1 MPLHGKIVVVK
12 RSGGDGTEFPLTA
25 TCLFGRKPDCDI
37 RIQLPQVSKE
47 HCRIDLN
54 ENKEI
59 ILTNL
64 SSVNPTRVNGEVLQ
78 QSERLKHGDVITI
91 IDRSFRFEYPPAP
104 TPKKRSSTGGKAD
117 TLKVLHDQ
125 QVGDTV
131 TSETGD
137 KRISEVST
145 DPHLKDGTNH
155 DNIQRSLEK
164 TLEVEPKEEG
174 KTASPFNDLYQ
185 MIKKSLDVKTPRKS
199 SASLLQTP
207 TSRFCTPKP
216 ASVRKNDEPVTC
228 TEDKSIPQKNEAKVC
243 LGADETKG
251 AENTS
256 GGTPKSVKK
265 QRRSSQ
271 GPSTEMAAPEV
282 ETAEKSEATSPQKRI
297 RTPPQR
303 YTACE
308 VIEQVTAQSPKSP
321 LRRRSNEA
329 KPAVTQEQEAQAVT
343 SPKTK
348 RSPRNSGCSSAEVG
362 KVKETSKKR
371 KSGELAADL
380 PTPQIKKKR
389 VSFGGFLCPELFD
402 KRLPP
407 DSPLRK
413 GASPRRS
420 FCVFKPKQSLLRRA
434 SVTGS
439 LQFDEEQPG
448 SPKVQSPAKMRTP
461 SPKKSNAKNASPKTP
476 TPGKK
481 SPKSRSPSPK
491 ATSPGQ
497 KSPKSKSPS
506 PKATSPGLK
515 SPKSRSP
522 SPKATSSAKKSP
534 KPRTPSPKAASPAE
548 KTPKSK
554 SPSTARG
561 RSPTVGGTPG
571 VQTPRVQGRFSVSRI
586 STPSPNAEDA
596 VTDQVPSVTVT
607 PKMPQRRKSISQETS
622 SAAKVMRRRSGIS
635 RASLKAKNSWANIV
649 KFGQPKAQVVA
660 PAKKAVAKMTKKKT
674 VPKPQTPAR
683 KIQGHFSTG
692 HADSPVTIVVGRA
705 HKQRV
710 VHATGAAP
718 RLVTNTALLKRNMKM
733 DEDLTGISEMFKTP
747 VNERKR
753 RSVIN
758 EDNAT
763 KTPVGALGTSVVEPS
778 VLNTPE
784 EPGEMMVSPLSVAS
798 AVKDRKYNSE
808 AVQRLLN
815 DDQESSFVSDV
826 PALEIHSDD
835 SGEQQCTDMK
845 TTSQTT
851 PKQKPEL
858 PECLTGV
865 KRIMKTPRQ
874 KAEPVEDLRG
884 RLLKTPKQKPEQ
896 QECLTGVKRIMKT
909 PRQKAEPVEDLRG
922 GLLKTP
928 KQKPEQQECLT
939 GVKRIMRTPR
949 QKAEPVEDLRGRLLK
964 TPKQKPEQQECLTG
978 VKRIMKTPRQ
988 KAEPIEDLRGK
999 VLKTPKQ
1006 KLEQQECLTGVKRM
1020 METPKR
1026 EAEPVE
1032 DIRVELLTT
1041 PKQEAEQQECL
1052 TGVES
1057 ILNTPQQRAESH
1069 EDLQEKPV
1077 ETPKALEAADV
1088 SLDDEKELMETPD
1101 QVQESAPQTEATG
1114 QLETNE
1120 QVEDQTPL
1128 DCEEGAAKELDFAH
1142 EEPRGD
1148 IPSDVIALHDDIEK
1162 EEDAKEV
1169 VVDDHVEEVPSG
1181 HNNNESSDASE
1192 PLSEPAVDEI
1202 SAEQPKVDTV
1212 DETLPE
1218 DKPEVDAVD
1227 ESSPVEQA
1235 EVDAVDESSPVEQ
1248 AEVDAVDESSPVEQ
1262 AEVDAVDESSPVE
1275 EPEVETAPGKVTE
1288 MDTTATDPD
1297 PKKKPVRGRRAK
1309 TVEPKA
1315 PEDAVVSAP
1324 VRGRRGKK
1332 AEATEPPAIE
1342 TAPQAPVTE
1351 SLPEEETCKVTET
1364 DAAIV
1369 ENKSVRGRRAKLVES
1384 KPADDNQEAAE
1395 HSEEPVAP
1403 TPVKG
1408 RRGKK
1413 TEAAAGP
1420 PAVRQTTRGR
1430 NAKSQESND
1439 DEVTK
1444 EKSASLP
1451 SKPTLKTRRGRKASD
1466 DQVETVQEVAA
1477 ETEMVPEPKS
1487 EQSPPVEVNIEANDS
1502 ASPQEKAVKPK
1513 RGRKAKQPE
1522 EPVLEQQDLPITQ
1535 SEDAP
1540 EMDTAKEANANEV
1553 CSDQLE
1559 VVPSASDENKLS
1571 DAMET
1576 VPQTPVTES
1585 LPEVETA
1592 TCKVTEMDAAVVQ
1605 KKTVRGRRAKLV
1617 ESKSAEDKQE
1627 AAEHS
1632 EDPVVSAPVRG
1643 RRGKKT
1649 EAAAPAAVRRTTK
1662 GRNAKSQE
1670 IISEDK
1676 PEVDAV
1682 VENSPV
1688 EQSDVDAV
1696 DENSSEEQPKVETA
1710 TVEVTEIDTTATDPD
1725 PKKKSVRGRR
1735 AKTVEPEAAE
1745 DKQEAEDAV
1754 VAAPVRGRRGKKA
1767 EAAAPP
1773 AVRQTGRGRNAKSQ
1787 ESTSDDKPEMV
1798 PETAAEITPVTEIS
1812 IEVVSDQSDPA
1823 PSVEEAVVKPVR
1835 GRKTKQTP
1843 VEPSQ
1848 PEPEKTEAVSDE
1860 PVVIDAQSEKSI
1872 PTVAKPKRGRKTKPD
1887 TVEQNEVAEDTVVA
1901 VETKQQSEPP
1911 VKAKRG
1917 RNAKKEEVET
1927 TESQEPAKKV
1937 RRTKKA
1943 EQDHV
1948 EPQEE
1953 VQTVENVVPEEAEAT
1968 LVAEPVKVDEQATVA
1983 AKPRKGGRKA
1993 KQDTESETPVE
2004 PTEVP
2009 AVKRGRRGKQVAEE
2023 VAVTAVVPE
2032 EKPEHEVE
2040 AEEKKDAEPDSPVIK
2055 QSRGRGAKTSSKNEA
2070 SQAIP
2075 AKRARRGAA
2084 LPVEETNAE
2093 VSEPTSTS
2101 VEPAKRGRRAA
2112 AKPTADDA
2120 TEESSSAVVEDTKTS
2135 KRSVKWNA
2143 DVEVFDIPKAT
2154 PVKAARGRKS
2164 KLDTESKN
2172 VSKDDDKAEEK
2183 DLSDKV
2189 IEAQPVKRARRGAKV
2204 ADVTAEES
2212 TSKVKSVEAET
2223 QPKTRR
2229 GRPAKK

>member
-25 TCLFGRKPDCDI
+25 SCLFGRKPDCDI

-104 TPKKRSSTGGKAD
+104 TPKKRSSTGGKAE
-117 TLKVLHDQ
+117 TLKVLQDQ

-228 TEDKSIPQKNEAKVC
+228 TEDKSTPQKNEAKVC
-243 LGADETKG
+243 PGADETKG

-282 ETAEKSEATSPQKRI
+282 EKAEKSEATSPQKRI

-329 KPAVTQEQEAQAVT
+329 KPAVT

-348 RSPRNSGCSSAEVG
+348 RSPKNSGCSSAEVG

-420 FCVFKPKQSLLRRA
+420 FCVSKPKQSLLRRA
-434 SVTGS
+434 SVIGS

-461 SPKKSNAKNASPKTP
+461 SPKKSSAKNASPKTP

-497 KSPKSKSPS
+497 KSPKSRSPS
-506 PKATSPGLK
+506 PKAKSPGQK

-534 KPRTPSPKAASPAE
+534 KPMTPSPKAASPAE
-548 KTPKSK
+548 KIPKSK
-554 SPSTARG
+554 SSSTARG

-896 QECLTGVKRIMKT
+896 QECLTGVR
-909 PRQKAEPVEDLRG
+909 
-922 GLLKTP
+922 
-928 KQKPEQQECLT
+928 
-939 GVKRIMRTPR
+939 RIMRTPR

-1006 KLEQQECLTGVKRM
+1006 KREQQECLTGVKRM

-1052 TGVES
+1052 TGVKS
-1057 ILNTPQQRAESH
+1057 ILNTPQQQAESH

-1088 SLDDEKELMETPD
+1088 SLDDEKEFKETPD
-1101 QVQESAPQTEATG
+1101 QVQESAPQTEATR

-1120 QVEDQTPL
+1120 VEDQTPL

-1148 IPSDVIALHDDIEK
+1148 VPSDVIALYDDIEK

-1202 SAEQPKVDTV
+1202 SGEQPKVDTV
-1212 DETLPE
+1212 DETLSE
-1218 DKPEVDAVD
+1218 DKPEVDAVDESSPVEQPEVDAVD

-1248 AEVDAVDESSPVEQ
+1248 PEVDAVDENSPVEQAEVDTVDESSPVEQ
-1262 AEVDAVDESSPVE
+1262 AEVDAVDESSPVEQPEVDAVDENSPVE

-1297 PKKKPVRGRRAK
+1297 SNKKPVRGRRKK

-1332 AEATEPPAIE
+1332 AEATAPPAIE

-1439 DEVTK
+1439 VEVTE

-1451 SKPTLKTRRGRKASD
+1451 SKPTLKSRRGRKVSD

-1477 ETEMVPEPKS
+1477 EPEMVPEPKS
-1487 EQSPPVEVNIEANDS
+1487 EQSPPVEVNIKANGS
-1502 ASPQEKAVKPK
+1502 VSPQEKAVKPK
-1513 RGRKAKQPE
+1513 RGRKTKQPE

-1592 TCKVTEMDAAVVQ
+1592 ACKVTEMDAAVVQ

-1649 EAAAPAAVRRTTK
+1649 EAAAPATVRQTTK

-1688 EQSDVDAV
+1688 EQPDVDAV

-1725 PKKKSVRGRR
+1725 SKKKSVRGRR

-1798 PETAAEITPVTEIS
+1798 PETAAETTPVTEIS
-1812 IEVVSDQSDPA
+1812 IEVVSDQSDLA

-1860 PVVIDAQSEKSI
+1860 PVVIDARSEKSI
-1872 PTVAKPKRGRKTKPD
+1872 PTVAKPKRGRKIKPD
-1887 TVEQNEVAEDTVVA
+1887 TVEENEVAEDTVVT

-1917 RNAKKEEVET
+1917 RNAKKEEVQT
-1927 TESQEPAKKV
+1927 TESQEPAKKM
-1937 RRTKKA
+1937 RKTKKA

-1948 EPQEE
+1948 EPQEV

-1968 LVAEPVKVDEQATVA
+1968 LVAEPVNIDEQATVA
-1983 AKPRKGGRKA
+1983 AKPRRGGRKA
-1993 KQDTESETPVE
+1993 KQDTESETTVE

-2040 AEEKKDAEPDSPVIK
+2040 EKKDAEPDSPVVK

-2223 QPKTRR
+2223 QPKPRR

>member
-104 TPKKRSSTGGKAD
+104 TPKKRSSTGGKTE
-117 TLKVLHDQ
+117 TLKVLQDQ

-228 TEDKSIPQKNEAKVC
+228 TEDKSTSQKNEAKVC
-243 LGADETKG
+243 PGADESKG

-256 GGTPKSVKK
+256 SGTPKSVKK

-282 ETAEKSEATSPQKRI
+282 EKAEKSEATSPQKRI

-321 LRRRSNEA
+321 LRRRSKEA
-329 KPAVTQEQEAQAVT
+329 KPAVIQEQEAQAVT

-420 FCVFKPKQSLLRRA
+420 FCVSKPKQSLLRRA
-434 SVTGS
+434 SVIGS

-461 SPKKSNAKNASPKTP
+461 SPKKSSAKNASPKTP

-506 PKATSPGLK
+506 PKATSPGPKSPKSRSPSPKAKSPGQK

-561 RSPTVGGTPG
+561 RCPTVGGTPG

-649 KFGQPKAQVVA
+649 KFGQPKVQVVA

-909 PRQKAEPVEDLRG
+909 PRQKAEP
-922 GLLKTP
+922 
-928 KQKPEQQECLT
+928 
-939 GVKRIMRTPR
+939 
-949 QKAEPVEDLRGRLLK
+949 
-964 TPKQKPEQQECLTG
+964 
-978 VKRIMKTPRQ
+978 
-988 KAEPIEDLRGK
+988 IEDLRGK

-1006 KLEQQECLTGVKRM
+1006 KLEQQECLTGVKKM

-1052 TGVES
+1052 TGVKS
-1057 ILNTPQQRAESH
+1057 ILNTPQQQAESH

-1128 DCEEGAAKELDFAH
+1128 DCEEGAAKVFSPHVELDFAH

-1148 IPSDVIALHDDIEK
+1148 VPSDVIALHDDIEK
-1162 EEDAKEV
+1162 EDAKEV

-1202 SAEQPKVDTV
+1202 SGEQPKVDTV
-1212 DETLPE
+1212 DETLSE
-1218 DKPEVDAVD
+1218 DKPEVDAVDESSPVEQPEVDAVD

-1262 AEVDAVDESSPVE
+1262 AEVDAVDESSPVEQPEVDAVDESSPVEQPEVDAVDENSPVE

-1332 AEATEPPAIE
+1332 AEATAPPAIE

-1439 DEVTK
+1439 VEVTE

-1451 SKPTLKTRRGRKASD
+1451 SKPTLKARRGRKASD

-1592 TCKVTEMDAAVVQ
+1592 TCKVAEMDAAVVQ

-1649 EAAAPAAVRRTTK
+1649 EAAAPAAVRQTGR

-1682 VENSPV
+1682 VESSPV
-1688 EQSDVDAV
+1688 EQPDVDAV

-1767 EAAAPP
+1767 EATAPP

-1798 PETAAEITPVTEIS
+1798 PETAAETTPVTEIS

-1887 TVEQNEVAEDTVVA
+1887 TVEQNEVAEYTVVA

-1927 TESQEPAKKV
+1927 TEFQEPAKKV

-1983 AKPRKGGRKA
+1983 AKPRRGGRKA
-1993 KQDTESETPVE
+1993 KQDTESETTVE

-2040 AEEKKDAEPDSPVIK
+2040 AEEKKDAEPDSPVVK

-2172 VSKDDDKAEEK
+2172 VSKDDDKTEEK